1 MHSCKQPW
9 RNAQQIFKIIKF
21 DVIST
26 VVYVTVH
33 NSLRRQTMNGS
44 NEKEPEIKIDENN
57 LYHEET
63 FTDLKVGWIRR
74 LTPVTPDGNRDRKRE
89 SLFVGQS
96 QLATPQGPLPIQCQ
110 ILAKTLP
117 EAIKKFPEVMELTI
131 KDMIER
137 AKEIQRESTSRIIT
151 P

>member
-1 MHSCKQPW
+1 
-9 RNAQQIFKIIKF
+9 
-21 DVIST
+21 
-26 VVYVTVH
+26 
-33 NSLRRQTMNGS
+33 MNGID
-44 NEKEPEIKIDENN
+44 EKEPEIKIDQDN

-74 LTPVTPDGNRDRKRE
+74 LTPVTPDGNRDKSRE
-89 SLFVGQS
+89 PLFIGQT
-96 QLATPQGPLPIQCQ
+96 QLVTPQGPIPIQCQ
-110 ILAKTLP
+110 IPAKTLT

-131 KDMIER
+131 KNMIER